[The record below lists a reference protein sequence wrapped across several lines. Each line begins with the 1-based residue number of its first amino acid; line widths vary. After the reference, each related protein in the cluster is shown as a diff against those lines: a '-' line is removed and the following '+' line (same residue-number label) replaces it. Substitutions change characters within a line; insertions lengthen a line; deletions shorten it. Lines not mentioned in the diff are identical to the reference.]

1 MKQELEDFQKGSA
14 GSKERI
20 EKGLAALNLNIEE
33 DEEEKKQAEIN
44 KRKKIMGGVLSAL
57 KEDESAEKEKKV
69 KNFNENLAKLNEK

>member
-1 MKQELEDFQKGSA
+1 MRQELEDFQKGSA

-20 EKGLAALNLNIEE
+20 EKGLAALNLNIADEP

-44 KRKKIMGGVLSAL
+44 KRKKIMGGVLAAL

-69 KNFNENLAKLNEK
+69 EEFNKNLA